1 MVPENEATPSNS
13 AVVEG
18 EPVTN
23 RSDSREQSEPPA
35 PGFNKAEFDRLTEY
49 QWQDVTTDFF
59 DCVKDLELGEL
70 VHDSMFGLLEAMSA
84 IEMMDPKMD
93 AGMCC
98 NREATPLTFDTAVET
113 GVMKLAN
120 IEPKEAIGLIDAVYS
135 CTVSWL
141 EGHSMVQTVLT
152 CLYLHKPHR
161 IECKAIKAF
170 AIAIEKIIN
179 LIRNITLRAHVF
191 EEEDFQ
197 LSSFD
202 YNMSAD
208 VSEAKALSMLKA
220 AEEDLIKKAKDAEEE
235 REKEELH
242 ALLARI
248 RFTRLFLQ
256 SMVSL
261 YPVKN
266 SSMWQGHGGAWH
278 EITLQSVAPT
288 KNEMIDIVKTL
299 NGALE
304 LAQTIEKTIE
314 LGTQPE
320 EGSDAPNPMGFSMMV
335 NQRLLP
341 PTFPRS
347 TKIKDR
353 HLSIQYL
360 SELIQRIK
368 HGCKIVNCTNFHAAL
383 NFLMDFSKKYSPC
396 LLSRSIPQTLYLPV
410 HLKVFGV
417 KPLSEVLKES
427 ARAFIAPPV
436 LLPDSQLYNNPY
448 AVKCVNYFFE
458 NYEPTFSSLF
468 ALCGYNRARQR
479 DRLGEIMSNFARMQE
494 EAEGV
499 DAYLHSLSLKIE
511 SSRQHLAC
519 FGTWVF
525 YHCLR
530 AMSCYLLAGLELE
543 LYSVHEYLYIFWYL
557 YQYLFSWI
565 VSALTR
571 AETFLAEQEY
581 IADLKAAKSNQKKP
595 KTKKRKSR
603 GDAKEIVFN
612 QAMQTLC
619 GGYYKALAGFY
630 KENRI
635 PEPLPMFDNEQV
647 RFEHRFAPFASL
659 TTPPP
664 MPYSEFRQLKM
675 FMLQSPAQEL
685 YAAAAK
691 HFHEARTLLETFPNP
706 DEEWMDVVKVAKMN
720 FVMMNLLASGHSR
733 ESKQP
738 PEFDFSCHRYFPII
752 KQRK

>member
-1 MVPENEATPSNS
+1 MLPQTESALQDLTISGTGTTES
-13 AVVEG
+13 AV
-18 EPVTN
+18 
-23 RSDSREQSEPPA
+23 PP
-35 PGFNKAEFDRLTEY
+35 PTENPL
-49 QWQDVTTDFF
+49 QTAWTDLAAQKNASPDEWRNITTEFF
-59 DCVKDLELGEL
+59 DCVKDLKLGEL

-113 GVMKLAN
+113 DVMKLN
-120 IEPKEAIGLIDAVYS
+120 NFDPKELIGIIDAVYS
-135 CTVSWL
+135 CMVSWL
-141 EGHSMVQTVLT
+141 EGHSMAQTVLT
-152 CLYLHKPHR
+152 CLYLHKPNR
-161 IECKAIKAF
+161 IECKTMKSFSIS
-170 AIAIEKIIN
+170 IQKIIN
-179 LIRNITLRAHVF
+179 LIRNFTLRAHVF

-197 LSSFD
+197 HSTFD
-202 YNMSAD
+202 YSFSAE
-208 VSEAKALSMLKA
+208 VTEGKAINMLKA
-220 AEEDLIKKAKDAEEE
+220 AEEDLIKKTKDTEEE
-235 REKEELH
+235 REKDDVQ

-256 SMVSL
+256 CLVAL
-261 YPVKN
+261 YPVKQ
-266 SSMWQGHGGAWH
+266 STSWQHGQ
-278 EITLQSVAPT
+278 EITVQSVSPT

-304 LAQTIEKTIE
+304 LAQTMEKTID

-320 EGSDAPNPMGFSMMV
+320 DGSDAPNPMGFSMMV

-360 SELIQRIK
+360 IELIQRMK
-368 HGCKIVNCTNFHAAL
+368 HACKIVNCSNFHAAL
-383 NFLMDFSKKYSPC
+383 NFLMDFSKKFGPC
-396 LLSRSIPQTLYLPV
+396 LLSRSIPQTLYLPAYG
-410 HLKVFGV
+410 KVFGV
-417 KPLSEVLKES
+417 RPLTDVLKES
-427 ARAFIAPPV
+427 AKAFIAPPV
-436 LLPDSQLYNNPY
+436 LLSDSQLYSNPY
-448 AVKCVNYFFE
+448 AVKCVNSFFE
-458 NYEPTFSSLF
+458 YNEATFSTLF
-468 ALCGYNRARQR
+468 AICGYNRARQR
-479 DRLGEIMSNFARMQE
+479 DRLGMIMANFSLLQE

-499 DAYLHSLSLKIE
+499 DAYLHSLSFKIE
-511 SSRQHLAC
+511 NSRQHLAC

-530 AMSCYLLAGLELE
+530 AMSLYLLAGLELE

-595 KTKKRKSR
+595 KTKKRKAR

-619 GGYYKALAGFY
+619 GGYYKALAGFC

-647 RFEHRFAPFASL
+647 RFEHRFAPFAPLS
-659 TTPPP
+659 TPPP
-664 MPYSEFRQLKM
+664 MPYSEFKQMKM
-675 FMLQSPAQEL
+675 FMLQSPAEDL

-706 DEEWMDVVKVAKMN
+706 DEEWNDVVKVAKMN
-720 FVMMNLLASGHSR
+720 YVMMNLLASGHSR
-733 ESKQP
+733 QSKQP